1 MSINMTSI
9 ATGRTEMDLTVPSL
23 TPPPSVVG
31 NIVSVATGT
40 TGELRYRG
48 GGGGRGQRKESSS
61 VTDGEGR
68 QEVVREVGGAEEVG

>member
-1 MSINMTSI
+1 MSISMTSI
-9 ATGRTEMDLTVPSL
+9 TTGKTEMDFTVPSL

-31 NIVSVATGT
+31 NIVSVA

-68 QEVVREVGGAEEVG
+68 QEVGGAEKVG

>member
-1 MSINMTSI
+1 MSISMTSI
-9 ATGRTEMDLTVPSL
+9 ATGRTEMDFTGASL

-31 NIVSVATGT
+31 NIASVA

-48 GGGGRGQRKESSS
+48 GGGGRGQRKESSF

-68 QEVVREVGGAEEVG
+68 QEVGGAEEVG